1 MKQTKVINQIRKKKR
16 KIENSESSG
25 ASNNCNIV
33 EPIRSKKDIRKL
45 VEWFK
50 NYNIAYAV
58 LFILGINSGLRI
70 SDILSL
76 DVGDV
81 TGKDFVTIR
90 EQKTQKYKKF
100 PIKDEVKSMLVSY
113 CAGKDLKEPLFVSK
127 RGIRLDRTQV
137 YRVIKQ
143 ACEELGITANVGTH
157 TMRKTFGYHHYK
169 QFKDIAILQAIFN
182 HSSPEVTKRY
192 IGITQDEVNN
202 SYMLLNLFDSP
213 EETSVEKAKESSR
226 KKATR
231 IISYLRNYLKN
242 GGLRHREFALDCLE
256 VVGCKTAS

>member
-1 MKQTKVINQIRKKKR
+1 MKQTKGVKQIRKKKR
-16 KIENSESSG
+16 KIENTEGAG

-33 EPIRSKKDIRKL
+33 EPIRSKKDIKKL
-45 VEWFK
+45 VDWLK
-50 NYNIAYAV
+50 NYNPMYAV
-58 LFILGINSGLRI
+58 LFMVGINSGLRI

-76 DVGDV
+76 NVGDV
-81 TGKDFVTIR
+81 CNQEYISIR

-100 PIKDEVKSMLVSY
+100 PLKEEVKNILDVY
-113 CAGKDLKEPLFVSK
+113 CKDKELSEPLFASK
-127 RGIRLDRTQV
+127 RGCRLDRTQV
-137 YRVIKQ
+137 YRVIKL
-143 ACEELGITANVGTH
+143 ACKDLDINANVGTH

-226 KKATR
+226 
-231 IISYLRNYLKN
+231 
-242 GGLRHREFALDCLE
+242 
-256 VVGCKTAS
+256 